1 MRKIYYKAIV
11 VACAGLAIACS
22 KNETPDSGTP
32 EFQLLQSE
40 LNIPVDGGYQEVGY
54 ELKNAVSSGTLR
66 VEVAPAEVDWIKTT
80 DATSLEGKI
89 VFNVSENT
97 LPEKRSATMTVTYAW
112 SDGEISQELAVTQYG
127 SYDFDLQLVDFY
139 GVYNGTKYSDAG
151 NYTTILSTV
160 ENPYGMAEEG
170 GMYYGLDIYS
180 KPAEDPDNALPAPG
194 TYTVGGEGVMDEFVI
209 GYDYSYFLD
218 NANGA
223 PNKVLF
229 NGGSIEISYDG
240 ADMIIEGVLTDQND
254 KTHHIALRGDFS
266 YENQS
271 VGDDDD
277 DNDGVLMED
286 KTVKATDVVAGLI
299 NDPSLSADLMRV
311 DMQFTDMEISGG
323 NMVPPGSRVYITYIM
338 PKSEEAIVTGT
349 YKVSDTK
356 EAMTLIPGALTL
368 VGEGYYW
375 PMGSYIDYMYLLDNE
390 GHLGVDS
397 GYFVEGTLEIS
408 GTPGNYK
415 ISAELITEE
424 GITVTLEY
432 EGKVPVPGIGPYS
445 TLTDDYELDL
455 SKADGTVEYY
465 GNTYGTG
472 GNWMV
477 YLETPWGVDGDGFM
491 VELVTDAENFDS
503 GISTGTY
510 KVSSDEVF
518 ANAFECVPGSYG
530 ADGYL
535 YGTNYYRYD
544 PDLGGYGD
552 MAPAIEGNLDVTN
565 NGDGSY
571 SFEFSFVDDL
581 GHTWSGSWSGKVLK
595 MDYSAGGFSESA
607 RKSSAGS
614 PGIKSHGYRQHDA
627 GSMRWDFV
635 H

>member
-1 MRKIYYKAIV
+1 M
-11 VACAGLAIACS
+11 
-22 KNETPDSGTP
+22 
-32 EFQLLQSE
+32 
-40 LNIPVDGGYQEVGY
+40 
-54 ELKNAVSSGTLR
+54 
-66 VEVAPAEVDWIKTT
+66 
-80 DATSLEGKI
+80 
-89 VFNVSENT
+89 
-97 LPEKRSATMTVTYAW
+97 
-112 SDGEISQELAVTQYG
+112 
-127 SYDFDLQLVDFY
+127 
-139 GVYNGTKYSDAG
+139 
-151 NYTTILSTV
+151 
-160 ENPYGMAEEG
+160 
-170 GMYYGLDIYS
+170 
-180 KPAEDPDNALPAPG
+180 
-194 TYTVGGEGVMDEFVI
+194 
-209 GYDYSYFLD
+209 
-218 NANGA
+218 
-223 PNKVLF
+223 
-229 NGGSIEISYDG
+229 
-240 ADMIIEGVLTDQND
+240 
-254 KTHHIALRGDFS
+254 
-266 YENQS
+266 
-271 VGDDDD
+271 
-277 DNDGVLMED
+277 
-286 KTVKATDVVAGLI
+286 
-299 NDPSLSADLMRV
+299 
-311 DMQFTDMEISGG
+311 
-323 NMVPPGSRVYITYIM
+323 
-338 PKSEEAIVTGT
+338 
-349 YKVSDTK
+349 
-356 EAMTLIPGALTL
+356 
-368 VGEGYYW
+368 
-375 PMGSYIDYMYLLDNE
+375 
-390 GHLGVDS
+390 
-397 GYFVEGTLEIS
+397 
-408 GTPGNYK
+408 
-415 ISAELITEE
+415 
-424 GITVTLEY
+424 
-432 EGKVPVPGIGPYS
+432 
-445 TLTDDYELDL
+445 TDDYELDL